1 MPSTE
6 RFVRDASGQL
16 VVNTASP
23 YWKYWLMPDEYLAEK
38 IHHVLWLFFTRTPQA
53 LIDLL
58 KRTCDVAGCEMA
70 LGSTDYP
77 LVPAVE
83 LKPLEL
89 PSPLFWLGSDKAD
102 SVTPLPKGTLHAVRV
117 YVEPVDRYVTPS
129 LIYNVLHG
137 MAPELTM
144 LGVERTAAAS
154 SLEEGFDLLDYSS
167 DVRPLRPVK
176 YSEYLSSNAYYLVS
190 AGWDRNVPTTV
201 ELDRRL
207 AGAGLEYIDTPGA
220 AVAIGPATSF
230 VMGTGQKSPQVE
242 TVKTV
247 LGANKIYIDRVALS
261 SSQAAMLKLTHDTE
275 PIRSRIYDVGFT
287 LADGTLGLVETAASV
302 PGDVNDPLR
311 NVSPVL
317 KTVGW
322 IALGMVSSYA
332 LYRLYQATWSKR

>member
-16 VVNTASP
+16 VVNTAAP
-23 YWKYWLMPDEYLAEK
+23 YWKYWVMPDEYLAEK
-38 IHHVLWLFFTRTPQA
+38 IHHVLWLFFTRAPQA
-53 LIDLL
+53 LMDLL

-70 LGSTDYP
+70 LGANYP

-89 PSPLFWLGSDKAD
+89 PSPLFWLGSDKPD
-102 SVTPLPKGTLHAVRV
+102 SVTPLPKGTLEAVRV

-144 LGVERTAAAS
+144 LAVERTATTS
-154 SLEEGFDLLDYSS
+154 SLEEGLDAVDYTS

-190 AGWDRNVPTTV
+190 AGWDRSVPTTV

-220 AVAIGPATSF
+220 AVSSGPNTSF
-230 VMGTGQKSPQVE
+230 VMGTGQQSPQVE

-247 LGANKIYIDRVALS
+247 LGANKIYIDRMALS
-261 SSQAAMLKLTHDTE
+261 SSQAAALKLTHDTE

-302 PGDVNDPLR
+302 PGAIADPLSG
-311 NVSPVL
+311 VPPVV
-317 KTVGW
+317 KTLGW
-322 IALGMVSSYA
+322 VAIGMVGSYV